1 MKPLKGVTT
10 LKKIGIGFREIH
22 RLEPQL
28 IPLTVF
34 SSIFKAVLPFV
45 NLYFSSRIIDIL
57 STTRDRRALTVCV
70 CAALLINLFLFMF
83 SRTLENRYYMSRGL
97 LYNKERGEIIR
108 KLYTMDY
115 ENLESPAF
123 QNLLHKHQEAM
134 DKSGASL
141 YRMSWMLSN
150 WVTGGV
156 TLVCSLLLL
165 IPLLK
170 ISFRRGDTFVESPWF
185 TLVLLAAIGVAVVII
200 LLISRK
206 ISKEWFRLSEQYM
219 GIDKVYYYYTEL
231 ISDYKTGKEI
241 RTYQEQNLIEKDA
254 TQLVLTEGIA
264 IQKKIAANS
273 AKSSSLIA
281 IIGAVI
287 GFGIY
292 LFIGLKGLAGLFSLG
307 SLVCYT
313 GSFMQVVQGI
323 TSIANTTGQLPQLI
337 PTLDYYFDIIHT
349 EPAKQV
355 GTRLPQGGPI
365 TIEFRNVSFRYPESE
380 SYALKNFSIKLENGE
395 QLAVVGRNGSGKT
408 TFIKL
413 LCRLYDPQEG
423 EILLNGVNIM
433 DYDEKAY
440 QKLFSVVFQDFS
452 MFAFPLAENI
462 SLAQDYEEARV
473 WGCLEEAGIA
483 DDVRGME
490 QQLATYLYKDVEEA
504 GVEISGGEAQKLA
517 LSRALYKEAP
527 IIVLDEPTAALDP
540 IAEHE
545 IYSKFN
551 RLVSDKTAIYISHR
565 LSSCRFCKHIAVF
578 QHGGLVQLGTHE
590 ELIREDTGAYFEL
603 WNAQAQYYC

>member
-1 MKPLKGVTT
+1 MKTPKGMTT
-10 LKKIGIGFREIH
+10 LKKIGRGFREIQ

-28 IPLTVF
+28 IPLTIF

-57 STTRDRRALTVCV
+57 STTRDRRALTISV
-70 CAALLINLFLFMF
+70 CAALLINLFLIIF
-83 SRTLENRYYMSRGL
+83 SRTLESRYYMSRGL

-115 ENLESPAF
+115 ENLESPSF

-134 DKSGASL
+134 DKAGSSL
-141 YRMSWMLSN
+141 YRMSWMLSS

-156 TLVCSLLLL
+156 TLACSLVLLF
-165 IPLLK
+165 PLLK
-170 ISFRRGDTFVESPWF
+170 ISFRRGATFVESPWF
-185 TLVLLAAIGVAVVII
+185 TLVLFAAIGVAVVII

-206 ISKEWFRLSEQYM
+206 ISKEWFHLSEQYM

-241 RTYQEQNLIEKDA
+241 RTYQEQKLIEKDA
-254 TQLVLTEGIA
+254 TQLVLTDGIA

-313 GSFMQVVQGI
+313 GSFMQIVQGI
-323 TSIANTTGQLPQLI
+323 TSIANTTGQIPQLI
-337 PTLDYYFDIIHT
+337 PTLDYYFDILNT
-349 EPAKQV
+349 EPKKQV
-355 GTRLPQGGPI
+355 GTCLPQGGPI
-365 TIEFRNVSFRYPESE
+365 TIEFRNVSFRYPEAE
-380 SYALKNFSIKLENGE
+380 TYALKNFSMKLENGE

-423 EILLNGVNIM
+423 EILLNGVDIR

-462 SLAQDYEEARV
+462 SVAQDYEEARV
-473 WGCLEEAGIA
+473 WACLEEAGIA
-483 DDVRGME
+483 DDVRKME
-490 QQLATYLYKDVEEA
+490 EQLGTYLYKDVEET
-504 GVEISGGEAQKLA
+504 GIEISGGEAQKLA
-517 LSRALYKEAP
+517 LARALYKNAP
-527 IIVLDEPTAALDP
+527 FIVLDEPTAALDP
-540 IAEHE
+540 IAEYE

-551 RLVSDKTAIYISHR
+551 RLVGDKTAIYISHR

-578 QHGGLVQLGTHE
+578 RHGELVQLGTHE
-590 ELIREDTGAYFEL
+590 ELIREEDGAYHEL
-603 WNAQAQYYC
+603 WTAQAQYYC